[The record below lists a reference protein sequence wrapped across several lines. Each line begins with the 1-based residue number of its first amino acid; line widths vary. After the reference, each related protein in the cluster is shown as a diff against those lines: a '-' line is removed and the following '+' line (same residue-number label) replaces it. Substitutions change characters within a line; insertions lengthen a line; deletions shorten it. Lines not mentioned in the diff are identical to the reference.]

1 MNDAI
6 ENAFQ
11 RTTKILFGSAL
22 ANLEQ
27 YKEWLLENVEPT
39 LETKSIINGEAIYAP
54 SSPFFSDILHNM
66 VTLDESLKLGKN
78 SISEQQAGELTI
90 SNASEILGRLRSV
103 SPDVIFDRN
112 TEITRCA
119 AYMGSH
125 YCIDSSYVG
134 FSKYLAYCF
143 WPRESERV
151 FGSVLLFS
159 SSFCINCYYSTNLSR
174 CFELDSCDNCSDC
187 YFCHNC
193 ENLRDCM
200 FCFNIKGKKHAIGN
214 VEIGRGEYERIRKL
228 LLADICSRL
237 EKTKKLGK
245 NIYNISEG

>member
-1 MNDAI
+1 MNKII

-11 RTTKILFGSAL
+11 KTTKVLLGTAL
-22 ANLEQ
+22 TGLEQ
-27 YKEWLLENVEPT
+27 YKEWLLENVAPT
-39 LETKSIINGEAIYAP
+39 LEARSLISKEPIYAP

-66 VTLDESLKLGKN
+66 VTLDESLVLGKD
-78 SISEQQAGELTI
+78 SIIEEQAEELSI
-90 SNASEILGRLRSV
+90 ANASSVLGNLRSV

-112 TEITRCA
+112 TEIIRCA

-143 WPRESERV
+143 WPRESEYV

-159 SSFCINCYYSTNLSR
+159 SDFCINCYYSTNLTR
-174 CFELDSCDNCSDC
+174 CFELDNCDHCSDS

-193 ENLRDCM
+193 ENLKDCM
-200 FCFNIKGKKHAIGN
+200 FCFNTKSKRYAIGN
-214 VEIGRGEYERIRKL
+214 VEVGKEEYERI
-228 LLADICSRL
+228 
-237 EKTKKLGK
+237 KKLILGDILNQLGQK
-245 NIYNISEG
+245 KKLSKSIYNLC